1 MDKGFTEMQLD
12 VLKEL
17 INIGGGHAAT
27 SISQL
32 IEKPVNMLV
41 PVIEIMDYQEL
52 YAKIMAED
60 QIVYAVT
67 SQIYGDA
74 GGVFL
79 FALSGDSTEAMTD
92 MMMPESVEKTDL
104 LKKSATKELVNI
116 IVNSFLNATSKV
128 LDVNLVSSVPLLT
141 IDMFGAVISSL
152 YMAFDQYDEQVMII
166 KNEFFYLGDKMEAS
180 LYFIPKEGVLENLFK
195 SIGV

>member
-1 MDKGFTEMQLD
+1 MDNHFTDIQLD

-32 IEKPVNMLV
+32 IDKPVNMLV
-41 PVIEIMDYQEL
+41 PMIEIMDYQEL
-52 YAKIMAED
+52 YTKIMAED
-60 QIVYAVT
+60 QLVYAVM

-79 FALSGDSTEAMTD
+79 FALSDDSTEAMTD
-92 MMMPESVEKTDL
+92 MMMPESVVKTEV
-104 LKKSATKELVNI
+104 LKESATKELVNI
-116 IVNSFLNATSKV
+116 MVNSFLNATSKV

-180 LYFIPKEGVLENLFK
+180 LYFIPKAGVLEKLFK